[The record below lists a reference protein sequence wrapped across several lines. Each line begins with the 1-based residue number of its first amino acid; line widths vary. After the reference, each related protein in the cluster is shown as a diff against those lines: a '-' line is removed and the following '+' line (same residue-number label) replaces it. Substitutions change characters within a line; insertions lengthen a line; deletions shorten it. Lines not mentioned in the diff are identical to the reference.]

1 MKRYRTLM
9 IKYEALHISFKQS
22 GVADSQITRNS
33 IRKIF
38 LLLEIDTIAKFLL
51 FKMKYVIDGGSLLII
66 DTYYYFVIP
75 IRE

>member
-9 IKYEALHISFKQS
+9 VKYEALHISFKQS

-33 IRKIF
+33 IRKNF

-51 FKMKYVIDGGSLLII
+51 FKMKYVIDGGNLLII